1 MKWKLRLPKKKT
13 EVALEAPQ
21 NEYYERISSKLGLLQ
36 VILYLSLL
44 AFVVVSFF
52 ANTELITYRNF
63 YYFFKDLNASAET
76 VDVFSSDQV
85 TYPSSGQQSFTL
97 YRKGLAVA
105 GNETVTVFTAT
116 GRQTVSYNIQY
127 QNPTAVG
134 TGKYLLVYE
143 MGGQSY
149 SLYNSYTQIFSGK
162 SDYPIWGA
170 AVSESGMYALISRSA
185 QYPSVVTLY
194 NSDFE
199 MINRYN
205 RNGFVMDV
213 AINAKG
219 TRLALLV
226 SKGDVGA
233 LSTTLTLYKPHETE
247 SLGVAELGDSLALSC
262 AFSSDGTVSVLCSDS
277 IQFVGSRGEVLR
289 SHSFDGKEILSAR
302 LGDDGAAVA
311 LKPTPVSQKSELLV
325 FDSQGRSLYR
335 QTLDQTVLELDR
347 TENTVY
353 LMSRTGITCL
363 DAKTGR
369 TVHHACQTARKSI
382 LAVSGDEVL
391 LCSAQ
396 KADYIRFSLK

>member
-76 VDVFSSDQV
+76 VDTLASDEV

-97 YRKGLAVA
+97 YRQGLAVA

-116 GRQTVSYNIQY
+116 GRQTVSHNVQY

-143 MGGQSY
+143 MGGQGY

-199 MINRYN
+199 RINRYN

-213 AINAKG
+213 AINDNG

-226 SKGDVGA
+226 SQGEVGA
-233 LSTTLTLYKPHETE
+233 LATTLTLYRPHETE
-247 SLGVAELGDSLALSC
+247 SIGVAELGNELALSC
-262 AFSSDGTVSVLCSDS
+262 AFASDGTVSVLCGDS
-277 IQFVGSRGEVLR
+277 IRFVGSRGEVLR
-289 SHSFDGKEILSAR
+289 SHGFDGKEILSAS
-302 LGDDGAAVA
+302 LGADGAAVA
-311 LKPTPVSQKSELLV
+311 LRPTPVSQKSEILV
-325 FDSQGRSLYR
+325 FDSQGRSIYHK
-335 QTLDQTVLELDR
+335 TLDGTVLELDR
-347 TENTVY
+347 VEDTVY
-353 LMSRTGITCL
+353 LMTRTGITRL
-363 DAKTGR
+363 NANTGE
-369 TVHHACQTARKSI
+369 TVHHACHTARKSV
-382 LAVSGDEVL
+382 LAVSAGEAL